1 MTMSL
6 RRPVIASCASD
17 WCVSVASAT
26 RALLRARLAAPLS
39 DLGGIMVSGG
49 WVSCASLC
57 VEASERAF
65 FYFRP
70 QNLGRFNFPLTNRW
84 LGFPHPRR
92 LLWSAKCPSR
102 GMPRVLRMST

>member
-1 MTMSL
+1 MASPAFAAVAS
-6 RRPVIASCASD
+6 RRARFLLHARVSTP
-17 WCVSVASAT
+17 SVALEDIAE
-26 RALLRARLAAPLS
+26 
-39 DLGGIMVSGG
+39 GV
-49 WVSCASLC
+49 VCASLC

-70 QNLGRFNFPLTNRW
+70 QTLGRFNFPLTNRW

-102 GMPRVLRMST
+102 GMPRVLRMIT